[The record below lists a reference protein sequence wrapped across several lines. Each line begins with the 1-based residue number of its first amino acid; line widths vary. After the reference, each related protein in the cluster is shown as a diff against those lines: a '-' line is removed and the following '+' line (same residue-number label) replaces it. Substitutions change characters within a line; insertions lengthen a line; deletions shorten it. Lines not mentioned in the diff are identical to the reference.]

1 MKKIAPYQLYFP
13 LGLLNA
19 LLAVGVWLVQDL
31 QWFDTP
37 AILIHSKLIA
47 GGFIWSFIV
56 GFLMTAIPRMTG
68 ANSANV
74 FEYLISSTLLVA
86 QTCSAWI
93 SNSRIFY
100 SVQMVL
106 IVFLIIY
113 GGRRILK
120 MTKPLPVFFSHVG
133 LAMILAFLGSY
144 YYFNGNSFMGLHLYH
159 LGAILLLVFG
169 IGTRFFSFLS
179 GLPSEFENAESN
191 GARLLF
197 HTCGISVGSLLFLA
211 GQGYSVAY
219 LGLVVVSIIYLLK
232 IWKVQ
237 RPADRPSALKY
248 AVRFVAAMIP
258 LTFLMTWLR
267 PTMFITWFHLL
278 FIGCFGL
285 ITLSVATRVTLAH
298 GSYPVDFEKQSRA
311 LWFMFIFLVLG
322 MISRVLYG
330 FSFDLW
336 KKSYLHSAATFWILA
351 VICWGWVFLPK
362 IFKPGPMAKPS
373 C

>member
-19 LLAVGVWLVQDL
+19 VLAVGVWFVQDL

-37 AILIHSKLIA
+37 SLLIHSKLIA

-68 ANSANV
+68 TDSASLL
-74 FEYLISSTLLVA
+74 EYLVSGALLVA
-86 QTCSAWI
+86 GICSAWI
-93 SNSRIFY
+93 ADPRFFY
-100 SVQMVL
+100 SLQMLLV
-106 IVFLIIY
+106 VFLLVY
-113 GGRRILK
+113 GGRRILRTMK
-120 MTKPLPVFFSHVG
+120 TPPVFFSHVG
-133 LAMILAFLGSY
+133 LAMLLALGGSY
-144 YYFNGNSFMGLHLYH
+144 SYFSGNSFMGLHLYH
-159 LGAILLLVFG
+159 LGAILLLIFG

-179 GLPSEFENAESN
+179 GLPSEFESEESR
-191 GARLLF
+191 GSRYLF
-197 HTCGISVGSLLFLA
+197 HACGAMVAIFLYLA
-211 GQGYSVAY
+211 GQGNSLAY
-219 LGLVVVSIIYLLK
+219 LGLSLLSLVYLLR

-237 RPADRPSALKY
+237 RSSDRPSALKY

-258 LTFLMTWLR
+258 LAFFLTWVR
-267 PTMFITWFHLL
+267 PVMFVTWFHLL

-311 LWFMFIFLVLG
+311 LWLMFVFLVLG
-322 MISRVLYG
+322 TASRVLYG

-336 KKSYLHSAATFWILA
+336 KKSYLHAAAVFWILA
-351 VICWGWVFLPK
+351 VVCWCWTFLPK